1 MTTAVLPSRRPSTP
15 NQAVL
20 FGALTVGVLDILDAF
35 VFFGFRGVPPIRI
48 LQSIAS
54 GLLGRAAY
62 EGGVPTAVL
71 GLLLHFFIAFMVVLV
86 YFLASRRLPVL
97 TRHPVACGLL
107 YGLLVYAV
115 MNLVVI
121 PLSAA
126 AIGGPPSGISLVNG
140 LLIHA
145 LGVGLPSALFARAA
159 RPSAD

>member
-1 MTTAVLPSRRPSTP
+1 MVVDALPSARKPLKPARALLLGT
-15 NQAVL
+15 
-20 FGALTVGVLDILDAF
+20 LTVGVLDILDAF
-35 VFFGFRGVPPIRI
+35 LFFGFQGVPPIRI

-54 GLLGRAAY
+54 GLLGRDAY
-62 EGGVPTAVL
+62 GGGIPTAAL
-71 GLLLHFFIAFMVVLV
+71 GAFLHFFIAFAVVAT
-86 YFLASRRLPVL
+86 YYLASRWMPELARRPLLYGP
-97 TRHPVACGLL
+97 L

-126 AIGGPPSGISLVNG
+126 SFAPPDAIGLVNG

-159 RPSAD
+159 QSE